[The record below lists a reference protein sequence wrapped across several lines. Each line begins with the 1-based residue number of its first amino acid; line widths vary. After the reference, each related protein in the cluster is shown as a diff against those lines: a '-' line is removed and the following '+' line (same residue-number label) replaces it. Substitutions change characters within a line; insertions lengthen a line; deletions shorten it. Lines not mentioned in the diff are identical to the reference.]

1 MSIYITLKHQSNV
14 YLCIL
19 SRSGSKSL
27 LILPS
32 ALKELSYYREFFFFF
47 GKTNTHKMAFS
58 CDFDISILD
67 VVDSLAFKSHFW
79 DFQLVFFFQSFMIF
93 FLFVILFFILKENL
107 LVLNIKK
114 NLLEGFNDDN
124 KWPLRI
130 LCMIVTPQVSIK
142 FLWGGRDKGRGS
154 TF

>member
-67 VVDSLAFKSHFW
+67 VVNSIAHKSHFW
-79 DFQLVFFFQSFMIF
+79 DFQLVFFSNYLWFSF
-93 FLFVILFFILKENL
+93 LLSILFFILKENL
-107 LVLNIKK
+107 LVVNIKK
-114 NLLEGFNDDN
+114 YLLKGFNDDN
-124 KWPLRI
+124 KWPPRI
-130 LCMIVTPQVSIK
+130 LGMTVTPQVSI
-142 FLWGGRDKGRGS
+142 
-154 TF
+154 